1 MYYLMLRKFSFIS
14 DVSKS
19 SCCDNNEHRK
29 STITFLNQYR
39 LRTYFIKIDQRNKCI
54 TLTTDN
60 VLLVISESIS
70 TFTWDKRIGIRIG
83 KCGLGLRQPQLRHGD
98 STKGETRSSDV
109 LDLICLIPGGL
120 KNQFECTFLDSMSA
134 SKRCHANA

>member
-1 MYYLMLRKFSFIS
+1 MLRKFSFIV
-14 DVSKS
+14 DASKS
-19 SCCDNNEHRK
+19 SCCDNNDDSE
-29 STITFLNQYR
+29 STIAIVNQYR
-39 LRTYFIKIDQRNKCI
+39 LRTYCIKIDQRNKCI
-54 TLTTDN
+54 KLTTVN

-83 KCGLGLRQPQLRHGD
+83 KCGLGLRQPQLKHGD

-120 KNQFECTFLDSMSA
+120 KNQFECTLLDSMSP
-134 SKRCHANA
+134 SKRRHPTT